1 MTSTIH
7 ADKIMNSS
15 GDQDSGVDLLV
26 NDQVKLK
33 TANTDRVTVTD
44 ATTTVSNNLAANTIK
59 HTGGT
64 TAMTIDST
72 GRILTPA
79 RPSFHVA
86 TSSTQDAATVVN
98 WNTEIFDIGSNF
110 NTSSNLFVAPIAG
123 VYCFNCTALQA
134 GNGAQMTISIRKN
147 AHNNGRF
154 IARTD
159 GDSGEHHGCSV
170 TALFNLAVNDTVEV
184 YLHAGRIYGDT
195 QFTNFTGFLLG

>member
-1 MTSTIH
+1 MSKIFVDEMQGNTSTTISIPSGQTLNV
-7 ADKIMNSS
+7 AGNLSS
-15 GDQDSGVDLLV
+15 TAGSISGTPSFPDGAKV
-26 NDQVKLK
+26 
-33 TANTDRVTVTD
+33 
-44 ATTTVSNNLAANTIK
+44 NTIK

-86 TSSTQDAATVVN
+86 TGTTQDAGTVVN
-98 WNTEIFDIGSNF
+98 WDTEIFDIGGNF
-110 NTSSNLFVAPIAG
+110 NISTNLFTAPIAG

-170 TALFNLAVNDTVEV
+170 TALFNLAATDTVEV
-184 YLHAGRIYGDT
+184 YLHLGRIYGDT